1 MRTVTINITVSC
13 TVCMCHAH
21 HSCISNTSDVV
32 SPLLAAVLLVVICV
46 SRPYLL
52 LAYVWHSYSLLANIP
67 RVENLLSL
75 LSFCFSGN
83 VTSSNAT
90 TVLNCTNTT
99 NLKIGLNLLTEDALD
114 QTLHIKA
121 TNQWNIAL
129 NLLLLWYRWAEACN
143 YFVKSP
149 HDDEWGQCKWHYC
162 IQHLKRITQIVALI
176 TRFWMRPY
184 WHPNSTFSLVVLMRS
199 QSTANENHLQLR

>member
-1 MRTVTINITVSC
+1 MTKQNNAPTYRVHVQVLTTFPWLC
-13 TVCMCHAH
+13 TRSQLLSA
-21 HSCISNTSDVV
+21 SNTMQW
-32 SPLLAAVLLVVICV
+32 SPNMILTVKDLPMEDTAT
-46 SRPYLL
+46 PYLL
-52 LAYVWHSYSLLANIP
+52 TFPVWKIYFHCCF
-67 RVENLLSL
+67 
-75 LSFCFSGN
+75 FCFSGN

-162 IQHLKRITQIVALI
+162 IQHLKRITQIVAFN
-176 TRFWMRPY
+176 TGFWMRPY

-199 QSTANENHLQLR
+199 QSTANENQFQLR